1 MEAKS
6 GNIMSLKNI
15 VWPYREKKDSGLL
28 SVKVEGHEHL
38 LKIYFELGMIVG
50 LSIGAL
56 KNEACLDILSSC
68 NPMNA
73 TFMKGFKTPDFI
85 TSDHASIDNKLKEV
99 FAAYPVTGST
109 TTGNDA
115 QTVSANDIHRLADE
129 FINIMGPIGK
139 MILDTTYLDFGYLRG
154 TDMPSSLY
162 SLMIDRL
169 KDELP
174 SQHKP
179 TFIAKYAMGLALK
192 NHDG

>member
-1 MEAKS
+1 
-6 GNIMSLKNI
+6 
-15 VWPYREKKDSGLL
+15 
-28 SVKVEGHEHL
+28 
-38 LKIYFELGMIVG
+38 
-50 LSIGAL
+50 
-56 KNEACLDILSSC
+56 
-68 NPMNA
+68 
-73 TFMKGFKTPDFI
+73 MKGFKTPDFI